1 MPRPSPRH
9 LFFARPHTRQPLFF
23 RRQRPLWLYNIKHLT
38 RLPPRVYFP
47 PSMAV
52 VHPFQK
58 PEADEP
64 PALHD
69 RAMDNLRFIREAMER
84 ASSFTAVP
92 GWGQVA
98 IGVTALFAALVA
110 SQQKSFA
117 EWIAVWLTEAA
128 VSTAIAGWT
137 MYRKAHA
144 SDTSLLSRPGRKLI
158 INLSPPMIVAAL
170 LTVVFYRAGLTGLLP
185 GLWLLLYGTGVVTGG
200 AFSVRPVP
208 FMGLC
213 FMFVGAGALFL
224 PASWGN
230 ALMAAGFGLLHIIFG
245 LHIARNY
252 GG

>member
-1 MPRPSPRH
+1 
-9 LFFARPHTRQPLFF
+9 
-23 RRQRPLWLYNIKHLT
+23 
-38 RLPPRVYFP
+38 
-47 PSMAV
+47 MAV
-52 VHPFQK
+52 VQTFQK
-58 PEADEP
+58 PSVDEP

-69 RAMDNLRFIREAMER
+69 RAMDNLRFIRETMER

-117 EWIAVWLTEAA
+117 DWLVVWLVEAV
-128 VSTAIAGWT
+128 VSLAIAGWT
-137 MYRKAHA
+137 MHRKAHA
-144 SDTSLLSRPGRKLI
+144 SDMPLLSQPGRKLI
-158 INLSPPMIVAAL
+158 INLSPPMFVGAL
-170 LTVVFYRAGLTGLLP
+170 LTIVFYRAGLTGSLP

-208 FMGLC
+208 VMGLC
-213 FMFVGAGALFL
+213 FMFVGAGALFC
-224 PASWGN
+224 PAGWGD
-230 ALMAAGFGLLHIIFG
+230 ALMAAGFGLLHVIFG